1 MCRRSEIIS
10 LKIFNSMYVLGL
22 CGTSG
27 SGKTRL
33 AQRLVAMF
41 AAKGHRVSVVKHA
54 HHDVDVD
61 IPGKD
66 SWVLRKAGA
75 YETMLISSKRWML
88 IRELEKEQFEPDIH
102 EVIAD
107 IKPCDWLIIEGFKHA
122 DLNKIEVWRECVGK
136 PAIYLQDDYVKA
148 VVTDDVT
155 LLSDRTDLPVLQ
167 AEDTEQVFD
176 WVIENKDLFVY
187 ER

>member
-1 MCRRSEIIS
+1 MH
-10 LKIFNSMYVLGL
+10 VLGL

-33 AQRLVAMF
+33 AQKLVETF
-41 AAKGHRVSVVKHA
+41 AQNGYKVSVVKHA

-88 IRELEKEQFEPDIH
+88 IRELEQEVQEPDIH

-122 DLNKIEVWRECVGK
+122 DLHKIEVWRECVGK
-136 PAIYLQDDYVKA
+136 PAIYPKDAHVKA
-148 VVTDDVT
+148 VVTDDVG
-155 LLSDRTDLPVLQ
+155 LLSGQTDLPVLST
-167 AEDTEQVFD
+167 ENTEQVFK
-176 WVIENKDLFVY
+176 WVIENKVLFTY
-187 ER
+187 QR

>member
-1 MCRRSEIIS
+1 
-10 LKIFNSMYVLGL
+10 MYVLGL

-33 AQRLVAMF
+33 AQRLIEAF
-41 AAKGHRVSVVKHA
+41 AKNDYKVSVVKHA

-75 YETMLISSKRWML
+75 YETVLISSKRWML
-88 IRELEKEQFEPDIH
+88 IRELEKEVQEPDIH

-122 DLNKIEVWRECVGK
+122 NLNKIEVWRECVGK
-136 PAIYLQDDYVKA
+136 PAIYLHDAHVKA
-148 VVTDDVT
+148 VITDSVT
-155 LLSDRTDLPVLQ
+155 LLSGQVDLPVLST
-167 AEDTEQVFD
+167 ENTEQVFE
-176 WVIENKDLFVY
+176 WIIQNKALFTYAKSCINEV
-187 ER
+187 R